1 EQEPHPNE
9 VTLEEL
15 TALLHGTI
23 KRGEGN
29 SCFVLGPPGSG
40 KSAIFEQSLSRAGGK
55 PIVIRLS
62 GIAQTSDKLAMRE
75 IAYQLTQQTGTTY
88 LSGGDDED
96 FEDEDAPPPD
106 VDEDA
111 EAPPALTQDAD
122 ENPFVV
128 SSADPGT
135 LSPTHGNVSLPP
147 AAQLPALISIL
158 TTLDRPVVLLLDAID
173 LFALHPRQALLYC
186 TLDAVQ
192 SCQAQPG
199 RNGLAVVG
207 LTSRLDTLYL
217 LEKRVKSRF
226 SQRVMRT
233 GPVRTAGQYNLLA
246 RRFLEVGEFNENE
259 EWGEKWKE
267 AVGKFMGDSEVE
279 TVLRDTFSLTRDVRV
294 LQRILTGMTARL
306 TPQAPFPTAAALQAA
321 VASQRIREPF
331 SYLPHLSYPALCL
344 LVAWMH
350 WDTIGHPEVNFE
362 MLRKSFED
370 AWHTSNVMPVT
381 VNGVS
386 IGMMRCSK
394 AIMLGAFEA
403 LIEMRVFVPVAAPSA
418 SIGNTFVK
426 YRCAI
431 ERYDIKNAVN
441 IDGQV
446 ALKKWM
452 AKTIL

>member
-23 KRGEGN
+23 RRGEGN

-40 KSAIFEQSLSRAGGK
+40 KSAIFEQSLTHAGGK

-96 FEDEDAPPPD
+96 DEDEDAPPPD
-106 VDEDA
+106 ADDGA
-111 EAPPALTQDAD
+111 EAPPTLTQDAD

-128 SSADPGT
+128 SSADPGA

-207 LTSRLDTLYL
+207 LTARLDTLYL

-233 GPVRTAGQYNLLA
+233 GPVRSAGQYHLLA
-246 RRFLEVGEFNENE
+246 RRFLEVGEFSENE
-259 EWGEKWKE
+259 EWGDKWRE
-267 AVGKFMGDSEVE
+267 AVRKFMGEAEVE

-294 LQRILTGMTARL
+294 LQRILTGMVARL

-370 AWHTSNVMPVT
+370 ACHTSNVMPVT

-386 IGMMRCSK
+386 IGMMRCQ
-394 AIMLGAFEA
+394 AFEA
-403 LIEMRVFVPVAAPSA
+403 LIDMRIFVPVAAPSA
-418 SIGNTFVK
+418 SVGNTFVK

-441 IDGQV
+441 VDGQV

>member
-1 EQEPHPNE
+1 EWEPHPNE
-9 VTLEEL
+9 VTLGEL
-15 TALLHGTI
+15 TALLQGTVV
-23 KRGEGN
+23 RGEGN

-40 KSAIFEQSLSRAGGK
+40 KSAIFEQSLARAGGK
-55 PIVIRLS
+55 PVVIRLS

-88 LSGGDDED
+88 LSGGDED
-96 FEDEDAPPPD
+96 
-106 VDEDA
+106 DEDA
-111 EAPPALTQDAD
+111 EDMRPPDEDEEPRPAPTLPQDAD

-128 SSADPGT
+128 SAGIG
-135 LSPTHGNVSLPP
+135 LASPSHGNVSLPP
-147 AAQLPALISIL
+147 AAQLPALISVL

-186 TLDAVQ
+186 ALDAAQ

-233 GPVRTAGQYNLLA
+233 GPVRAAAHYAELA
-246 RRFLEVGEFNENE
+246 RRFLIVEAGEGVSG
-259 EWGEKWKE
+259 EWRAMWME
-267 AVGKFMGDSEVE
+267 AVGKFLGDAEVE
-279 TVLRDTFSLTRDVRV
+279 GVLRDTFSLSRDVRV
-294 LQRILTGMTARL
+294 LGRILTAMMVRL

-321 VASQRIREPF
+321 VATQRVRPPF
-331 SYLPHLSYPALCL
+331 AYLPHLSYPALCL
-344 LVAWMH
+344 LVAWLH
-350 WDTIGHPEVNFE
+350 WDTVGHPEVNFE

-370 AWHTSNVMPVT
+370 AYHASHAAPVT

-386 IGMMRCSK
+386 IGMPKCSK

-403 LIEMRVFVPVAAPSA
+403 LIDLRMFVPVAAPSA

-431 ERYDIKNAVN
+431 ERYDIKDAVN
-441 IDGQV
+441 VDGQV

-452 AKTIL
+452 GKTVV